1 MIKPQSSKKQVNIA
15 EDSLMRTPD
24 KKGGDI
30 SQFNPLE
37 TPRTQATTASKSSSM
52 SMKNQKSPGTMMR
65 ELTHTLDNTSLNL
78 DQLPDSSMSEPIQNN
93 KKRK

>member
-24 KKGGDI
+24 KKGGI
-30 SQFNPLE
+30 TQFNPLE
-37 TPRTQATTASKSSSM
+37 TPMTQATASRSTT
-52 SMKNQKSPGTMMR
+52 SMKNQKSPGSMMR

-78 DQLPDSSMSEPIQNN
+78 DQLPDSSMSEPTQNN